1 MGTEK
6 QEFSL
11 LFEFEKATKN
21 TLKYAEKPEA
31 GQPPRIGSLYV
42 QKWALGTGERLEAS
56 RHGNDRQHDA
66 LDTED
71 TQAVSCQPLGDDW
84 QGSALPVGR
93 DGVWWPH
100 WSSKPVAGR

>member
-42 QKWALGTGERLEAS
+42 QKWALGTGEPP
-56 RHGNDRQHDA
+56 RQ
-66 LDTED
+66 LTV
-71 TQAVSCQPLGDDW
+71 TVS
-84 QGSALPVGR
+84 VG
-93 DGVWWPH
+93 
-100 WSSKPVAGR
+100 